1 MAPKKKS
8 VQASPKKKVAVAKKA
23 TSSDKVAGEKKP
35 KDDVSAKIVS
45 PKVKEPV
52 AVVTSPNKSKAIR
65 IYENP
70 DFQKPL
76 NYPPHDLIK
85 ILTRNPLEA
94 YIFWNI
100 LPGTFQKCLDFFQS
114 QAEHIQ
120 LEIHL
125 EYNSLEGDKQTR
137 IIQIHP
143 LSTNYYCQFPHPVN
157 HLKAA
162 LFAVQNGRTY
172 LLFHSAQVSLPSEKV
187 SMVWDENW
195 AHPEWIEKGYLIK
208 GADGKYY
215 LKEGFQPENFVE
227 SYFDGSSGLLTSSR
241 ALGSS
246 NLSSSRALGSSEVR

>member
-23 TSSDKVAGEKKP
+23 TSSEKVVGEKKP
-35 KDDVSAKIVS
+35 KAEVIADVLP
-45 PKVKEPV
+45 PKEKKVV
-52 AVVTSPNKSKAIR
+52 ADVTSTQKSKANR

-76 NYPPHDLIK
+76 SYPPHDLIK

-100 LPGTFQKCLDFFQS
+100 LPGTFQKCLDYFQS

-162 LFAVQNGRTY
+162 LFAMQNGRSY
-172 LLFHSAQVSLPSEKV
+172 LLFHSAQVSLPAASV

-195 AHPEWIEKGYLIK
+195 AHPEWIEKGYLLK
-208 GADGKYY
+208 GADGRYY
-215 LKEGFQPENFVE
+215 LKEGVQLENIVE

-246 NLSSSRALGSSEVR
+246 GLSSSRALGSSEVR